1 MSLRELHQGLAGL
14 TPEQRALFARRLAES
29 GWGPQ
34 GPEILLRAAGGGAV
48 PASLVQQRL
57 WLLDQMEPGNP
68 FYNLPLLC
76 FRLRGELHPGTLE
89 RCFQEIE
96 RRHESL
102 RTVFADR
109 DGDPF
114 QVILP
119 PAPRPI
125 PRLDLAA
132 LPAARRE
139 EEAWALAGAEA
150 RRLFDLAR
158 GPLWRT
164 HLIRLDAGDHLLL
177 VTMHHIISDA
187 WSLGVFYRELSLL
200 YTAYLA
206 GRPSPLPE
214 LPVQYP
220 DFALWQRDRLQGER
234 LEAEI
239 RFWRGQL
246 AGAPDKLELATDF
259 PRPAV
264 RSYGGARRTLDLPA
278 GFADALSAHTQVAG
292 ASLYMV
298 LLAGFDAL
306 LHRYS
311 GQDDVVLGAPVA
323 GRTHVETEGL
333 IGFFV
338 NTVVFRVPVGG
349 DPTYGELLGRVR
361 DVVLD
366 VYEHQELPFDR
377 LVEELRPRR
386 DPSYG
391 PVFQAMF
398 SLQNT
403 PSPDLALPGLTVE
416 PRGINNGTSQTDLI
430 LFAGMSRG
438 RLGILQ
444 LELNTALFETAT
456 IDRMGVHLTTLLAA
470 AVAAPGRRISDLP
483 LLTAAER
490 EQLLDWGR
498 ATARDLPVATLP
510 ELFAAQVART
520 PGDVAVVLGDRSLTY
535 TGLDRRANALAHRLR
550 ALGVGPEVRVALC
563 VQRSLEMVIALLAIL
578 KAGGAYVP
586 LDPAYPPDRL
596 EGMLEGAPLLLAG
609 AGLAESLPQEAT
621 RRLSLEAM
629 LEAAGEAADAPE
641 SGLIPDHPAYVIYTS
656 GSTGRPKGV
665 VVTHA
670 HVARLFAAAQPIFG
684 FGAGD
689 VWTLFH
695 SYAFDFSVWEIWGA
709 LFYGG
714 RLVVVPS
721 AVARSPR
728 DLRRLLAGERVTMLN
743 QTPSAFQALLE
754 ADLETAP
761 GDAPPLALRWV
772 IFAAEALDPRRLAPW
787 FERHGDE
794 TPRLI
799 NMYGITETTV
809 HITWRPMG
817 WREAASSRSRI
828 GRPLPDLSL
837 HLLGPHGELVPLGAP
852 GEVHVGGAGVAW
864 GYLDRPALTAER
876 FIPDPFTDEP
886 GGRLYRTGDLA
897 RRLPDGDIEFL
908 GRIDHQVKIRGFRI
922 ELGEIESALAR
933 HPAVRECV
941 AAVRELA
948 PGEPGIVAWW
958 VPAASTSSRH
968 AGADELRAFLRQ
980 GLPEYMLPAV
990 FQPVAALPLTPSGK
1004 VDRRALPAPERAGSA
1019 GAAGAAPPATEIER
1033 ALAELWRDLLG
1044 VERVGREDDFFALGG
1059 HSLLATRLASRLR
1072 DRFQR
1077 ELSAQLVFHSPTL
1090 AAMALAVE
1098 ASAAAPH
1105 EPMLV
1110 ALPRRARRT
1119 L

>member
-1 MSLRELHQGLAGL
+1 M
-14 TPEQRALFARRLAES
+14 
-29 GWGPQ
+29 
-34 GPEILLRAAGGGAV
+34 
-48 PASLVQQRL
+48 
-57 WLLDQMEPGNP
+57 
-68 FYNLPLLC
+68 
-76 FRLRGELHPGTLE
+76 
-89 RCFQEIE
+89 

-109 DGDPF
+109 DGDPY

-125 PRLDLAA
+125 PRIDLAA

-139 EEAWALAGAEA
+139 EEAWALAEAEA

-164 HLIRLDAGDHLLL
+164 HLIHLDGGDHLLL

-200 YTAYLA
+200 YTAYLS

-444 LELNTALFETAT
+444 LELNTALFEGAT
-456 IDRMGVHLTTLLAA
+456 IERMGVHLTTLLAA

-483 LLTAAER
+483 LLTAAEQ
-490 EQLLDWGR
+490 EQLLAWGR

-510 ELFAAQVART
+510 ELFAAQLART
-520 PGDVAVVLGDRSLTY
+520 PGDVAVV
-535 TGLDRRANALAHRLR
+535 
-550 ALGVGPEVRVALC
+550 
-563 VQRSLEMVIALLAIL
+563 
-578 KAGGAYVP
+578 
-586 LDPAYPPDRL
+586 PAR
-596 EGMLEGAPLLLAG
+596 
-609 AGLAESLPQEAT
+609 
-621 RRLSLEAM
+621 
-629 LEAAGEAADAPE
+629 
-641 SGLIPDHPAYVIYTS
+641 
-656 GSTGRPKGV
+656 
-665 VVTHA
+665 
-670 HVARLFAAAQPIFG
+670 
-684 FGAGD
+684 
-689 VWTLFH
+689 
-695 SYAFDFSVWEIWGA
+695 
-709 LFYGG
+709 
-714 RLVVVPS
+714 
-721 AVARSPR
+721 
-728 DLRRLLAGERVTMLN
+728 
-743 QTPSAFQALLE
+743 
-754 ADLETAP
+754 
-761 GDAPPLALRWV
+761 
-772 IFAAEALDPRRLAPW
+772 
-787 FERHGDE
+787 
-794 TPRLI
+794 
-799 NMYGITETTV
+799 
-809 HITWRPMG
+809 
-817 WREAASSRSRI
+817 
-828 GRPLPDLSL
+828 
-837 HLLGPHGELVPLGAP
+837 
-852 GEVHVGGAGVAW
+852 
-864 GYLDRPALTAER
+864 
-876 FIPDPFTDEP
+876 
-886 GGRLYRTGDLA
+886 
-897 RRLPDGDIEFL
+897 
-908 GRIDHQVKIRGFRI
+908 
-922 ELGEIESALAR
+922 
-933 HPAVRECV
+933 
-941 AAVRELA
+941 
-948 PGEPGIVAWW
+948 
-958 VPAASTSSRH
+958 
-968 AGADELRAFLRQ
+968 
-980 GLPEYMLPAV
+980 
-990 FQPVAALPLTPSGK
+990 
-1004 VDRRALPAPERAGSA
+1004 
-1019 GAAGAAPPATEIER
+1019 
-1033 ALAELWRDLLG
+1033 
-1044 VERVGREDDFFALGG
+1044 
-1059 HSLLATRLASRLR
+1059 
-1072 DRFQR
+1072 
-1077 ELSAQLVFHSPTL
+1077 
-1090 AAMALAVE
+1090 
-1098 ASAAAPH
+1098 
-1105 EPMLV
+1105 
-1110 ALPRRARRT
+1110 
-1119 L
+1119 

>member
-1 MSLRELHQGLAGL
+1 VSLRELHQGLAGL

-34 GPEILLRAAGGGAV
+34 GPEILPRGLDDGNVGEPV

-76 FRLRGELHPGTLE
+76 FRLRGELHPDPLE

-109 DGDPF
+109 DGEPF

-125 PRLDLAA
+125 PRVDLEA
-132 LPAARRE
+132 LPPARRE
-139 EEAWALAGAEA
+139 TEAWDLAGVEA

-164 HLIRLDAGDHLLL
+164 HLVRLDAGDHLLL

-200 YTAYLA
+200 YTASLQ
-206 GRPSPLPE
+206 GLPSPLPE

-220 DFALWQRDRLQGER
+220 DFALWQRQRLAGER
-234 LEAEI
+234 LEEEV

-246 AGAPDKLELATDF
+246 AGAPDKLELATDR

-264 RSYGGARRTLDLPA
+264 RSYGGARRTLDLPP
-278 GFADALSAHTQVAG
+278 GFPDALAEHTQVAG
-292 ASLYMV
+292 ASLYMI

-349 DPTYGELLGRVR
+349 DPTYRELLARTR

-366 VYEHQELPFDR
+366 VYEHQELPFDK

-391 PVFQAMF
+391 PIFQAMF

-403 PSPDLALPGLTVE
+403 PTPDLALPGLTIE

-430 LFAGMSRG
+430 LFAGMNRG

-444 LELNTALFETAT
+444 LELNTALFDAAT

-470 AVAAPGRRISDLP
+470 AVEDPGRRISDLP
-483 LLTAAER
+483 LLRAAEQD
-490 EQLLDWGR
+490 QLRAWGR
-498 ATARDLPVATLP
+498 AAERDLPVATLP
-510 ELFAAQVART
+510 QLFAEQAART
-520 PGDVAVVLGDRSLTY
+520 PGAVAVVDGDRGLTY
-535 TGLDRRANALAHRLR
+535 GELDRRANALAHRLR

-563 VQRSLEMVIALLAIL
+563 VQRGLEMLIALLGIL

-586 LDPAYPPDRL
+586 LDPGYPVERL

-609 AGLAESLPQEAT
+609 AGLAESLPLGTT
-621 RRLSLEAM
+621 RRVLLETR
-629 LEAAGEAADAPE
+629 GEAASAPE
-641 SGLIPDHPAYVIYTS
+641 SHLLPEHPAYVIYTS

-670 HVARLFAAAQPIFG
+670 DVARLFAATEPLFG
-684 FGAGD
+684 FGADD
-689 VWTLFH
+689 VWTLVH

-709 LFYGG
+709 LLHGG

-721 AVARSPR
+721 VVARSPR
-728 DLRRLLAGERVTMLN
+728 DLHRLLAGERVTVLN
-743 QTPSAFQALLE
+743 QTPSAFQLLIE
-754 ADLETAP
+754 ADREEP
-761 GDAPPLALRWV
+761 RPLALRWV
-772 IFAAEALDPRRLAPW
+772 IFGGEALDPRSLDAW

-794 TPRLI
+794 RPRLV

-809 HITWRPMG
+809 HVTWRPLG
-817 WREAASSRSRI
+817 RDEAASSRSRI
-828 GRPLPDLSL
+828 GRPLADLSL
-837 HLLGPHGELVPLGAP
+837 HLLGPHGEEVPAGAP
-852 GEVHVGGAGVAW
+852 GEIHVGGAGLAR
-864 GYLDRPALTAER
+864 GYLHRPGLTAER
-876 FIPDPFTDEP
+876 FVPDPFSGEP
-886 GGRLYRTGDLA
+886 GARLYRAGDLA
-897 RRLPDGDIEFL
+897 RLLPGGDLEFL

-941 AAVRELA
+941 ADVRELIA
-948 PGEPGIVAWW
+948 GERGIVAWW
-958 VPAASTSSRH
+958 VPAAAAAPDSE
-968 AGADELRAFLRQ
+968 ELRAFLRRS
-980 GLPEYMLPAV
+980 LPEYMLPAA
-990 FQPVAALPLTPSGK
+990 FQPLAALPLTPSGK

-1019 GAAGAAPPATEIER
+1019 ASTPPATEVER
-1033 ALAELWRDLLG
+1033 ALAELWRGLLG

-1072 DRFQR
+1072 NRFQR
-1077 ELSAQLVFHSPTL
+1077 DLSAQLVFHSPTL
-1090 AAMALAVE
+1090 SAMALAVE
-1098 ASAAAPH
+1098 ASAAAASH
-1105 EPMLV
+1105 EPALA